1 MVGIF
6 KFYSLGEFQVS
17 NTAFTTVTTL
27 FFRSPEFIHLI
38 TFQTAGAGWTEARG
52 RTHRVVL
59 QTVRGHVMTLTEVIS
74 AGAITCV
81 FRQVIFNDHYV
92 IIGETISY
100 FKFV

>member
-1 MVGIF
+1 M
-6 KFYSLGEFQVS
+6 
-17 NTAFTTVTTL
+17 
-27 FFRSPEFIHLI
+27 
-38 TFQTAGAGWTEARG
+38 
-52 RTHRVVL
+52 VL